1 MGRSFQVVSFFVCFK
16 KSFSFCK
23 RINVFICLNQ
33 LAKSKL
39 QTGLQLY
46 YKKDADNAAVS
57 QWIFQILTE
66 HLFFIEHIQK
76 TTSQTNSRLASKK
89 QLPGGVLS
97 KTCFRKFCKFHG
109 EHLCRSLFF
118 EKNCRPSFP
127 ESVEA
132 SENTLVLHAIK
143 WDHFCVIISN
153 SC

>member
-1 MGRSFQVVSFFVCFK
+1 MVFFIWFK
-16 KSFSFCK
+16 KSFRFCK

-46 YKKDADNAAVS
+46 YKKDAIAAVS

-66 HLFFIEHIQK
+66 HLFFIEHLQR

-89 QLPGGVLS
+89 QLTGGVLP
-97 KTCFRKFCKFHG
+97 KTCFRKFHG
-109 EHLCRSLFF
+109 ENLCRSLFF

-127 ESVEA
+127 KSVEA

-143 WDHFCVIISN
+143 WDHFCEIISN
-153 SC
+153 SR

>member
-1 MGRSFQVVSFFVCFK
+1 MGRSFQVVSFFICFK

-66 HLFFIEHIQK
+66 HLFFIEHILK

-89 QLPGGVLS
+89 QLTGGVLS
-97 KTCFRKFCKFHG
+97 KTSFRKFCKFHG